1 MIKLIAVDIDGTLLN
16 DQGQILPATIQAVQ
30 QAAAAGQKIVLCT
43 GRPLCGVTDY
53 LKQLGLWQHADQ
65 YVISYNGSLIQTTT
79 QTTLMS
85 HQLQFSDYLDLLEFA
100 HQNQAAFSLLTPACM
115 YVTPGDQNS
124 VILKEAAMVKI
135 ELQTRTLAEMRALPN
150 LIPVKGMILDEPA
163 KLDYLQT
170 VMPKAFKQRFT
181 VLRSQKDH
189 LEFTHP
195 LASKESALRQLTG
208 LLKIEPTATMAIGDE
223 QNDLGMIKTAGIG
236 VAMGNAVP
244 AVKRAATLVT
254 DTVGNDGVAKALAK
268 LGLI

>member
-1 MIKLIAVDIDGTLLN
+1 
-16 DQGQILPATIQAVQ
+16 
-30 QAAAAGQKIVLCT
+30 
-43 GRPLCGVTDY
+43 
-53 LKQLGLWQHADQ
+53 
-65 YVISYNGSLIQTTT
+65 
-79 QTTLMS
+79 MS

-115 YVTPGDQNS
+115 YVTPGDQNR
-124 VILKEAAMVKI
+124 VILKEAATVKI
-135 ELQTRTLAEMRALPN
+135 ELQTCTLAEMRALPN

-195 LASKESALRQLTG
+195 LASKESALRQLAG

-223 QNDLGMIKTAGIG
+223 QNDLGMIKAAGIG

-244 AVKRAATLVT
+244 QLRAIADQVT
-254 DTVGNDGVAKALAK
+254 ADNNHNGVGEAILKWR
-268 LGLI
+268 

>member
-85 HQLQFSDYLDLLEFA
+85 HQLQFNDYLDLLEFA

-115 YVTPGDQNS
+115 YVTPGDQNR
-124 VILKEAAMVKI
+124 VILKEAATVKI

-195 LASKESALRQLTG
+195 LASKESALRQLAG
-208 LLKIEPTATMAIGDE
+208 LLKIEPVATMAIGDE
-223 QNDLGMIKTAGIG
+223 QNDLGVIKAAGIG

-244 AVKRAATLVT
+244 QLRAIADQVT
-254 DTVGNDGVAKALAK
+254 ADNNHNGVGEAILKWR
-268 LGLI
+268 

>member
-16 DQGQILPATIQAVQ
+16 DQGQILSATIQAVQ
-30 QAAAAGQKIVLCT
+30 QAATAGQKIVLCT
-43 GRPLCGVTDY
+43 GRPLCGVIDY

-79 QTTLMS
+79 QTTLMSS

-115 YVTPGDQNS
+115 YVTPGDQNR
-124 VILKEAAMVKI
+124 VILKEAATVKI
-135 ELQTRTLAEMRALPN
+135 ELQARTLAEMRALPN

-195 LASKESALRQLTG
+195 LASKESALRQLAG

-223 QNDLGMIKTAGIG
+223 QNDLGMIKAAGIG

-244 AVKRAATLVT
+244 QLRAIADQVT
-254 DTVGNDGVAKALAK
+254 ADNNHNGVGEAILKWR
-268 LGLI
+268 

>member
-1 MIKLIAVDIDGTLLN
+1 
-16 DQGQILPATIQAVQ
+16 
-30 QAAAAGQKIVLCT
+30 
-43 GRPLCGVTDY
+43 
-53 LKQLGLWQHADQ
+53 
-65 YVISYNGSLIQTTT
+65 
-79 QTTLMS
+79 MS

-100 HQNQAAFSLLTPACM
+100 HQNQAAFSLLTPVCM
-115 YVTPGDQNS
+115 YVTPGDQNR

-195 LASKESALRQLTG
+195 LASKESALRQLAG
-208 LLKIEPTATMAIGDE
+208 LLKIEPAATMAIGDE
-223 QNDLGMIKTAGIG
+223 QNDLGMIKAAGIG
-236 VAMGNAVP
+236 VAMGNAVSQL
-244 AVKRAATLVT
+244 RAIADQVT
-254 DTVGNDGVAKALAK
+254 ADNNHNGVGEAILKWR
-268 LGLI
+268 

>member
-65 YVISYNGSLIQTTT
+65 YVISYNGSLIQTTN
-79 QTTLMS
+79 QKTLMS
-85 HQLQFSDYLDLLEFA
+85 HQLQFSDYLD
-100 HQNQAAFSLLTPACM
+100 LLTPACM

-124 VILKEAAMVKI
+124 VILKEAATVKI
-135 ELQTRTLAEMRALPN
+135 KLQTRTLAEMRALPN

-208 LLKIEPTATMAIGDE
+208 LLKIEPAATMAIGDE
-223 QNDLGMIKTAGIG
+223 QNDLGMIKAAGIG
-236 VAMGNAVP
+236 VAMGNAVSQL
-244 AVKRAATLVT
+244 RAIADQVT
-254 DTVGNDGVAKALAK
+254 ADNNHNGVGEAILKWR
-268 LGLI
+268 

>member
-16 DQGQILPATIQAVQ
+16 DQGQILPATIQAVH
-30 QAAAAGQKIVLCT
+30 QAATAGKKIVLCT
-43 GRPLCGVTDY
+43 GRPLCGVIDY

-65 YVISYNGSLIQTTT
+65 YVISYNGSLLQTTT

-115 YVTPGDQNS
+115 YVTPGDQNR
-124 VILKEAAMVKI
+124 VILKEAATVKI

-150 LIPVKGMILDEPA
+150 LIPVKGMILDEPV

-170 VMPKAFKQRFT
+170 VMPKAFKHRFT

-195 LASKESALRQLTG
+195 LASKESALRQLAG

-223 QNDLGMIKTAGIG
+223 QNDLGMIKAAGIG

-244 AVKRAATLVT
+244 QLRAIADQVT
-254 DTVGNDGVAKALAK
+254 ADNNHNGVGEAILKWR
-268 LGLI
+268 

>member
-100 HQNQAAFSLLTPACM
+100 HQNQAAFSLLTP
-115 YVTPGDQNS
+115 GDQNR
-124 VILKEAAMVKI
+124 VILKEAATVKI
-135 ELQTRTLAEMRALPN
+135 ELQTCTLAEMRALPN

-195 LASKESALRQLTG
+195 LASKESALRQLVG

-223 QNDLGMIKTAGIG
+223 QNDLGMVKAAGIG

-244 AVKRAATLVT
+244 QLRAIADQVT
-254 DTVGNDGVAKALAK
+254 ADNNHNGVGEAILKWR
-268 LGLI
+268 